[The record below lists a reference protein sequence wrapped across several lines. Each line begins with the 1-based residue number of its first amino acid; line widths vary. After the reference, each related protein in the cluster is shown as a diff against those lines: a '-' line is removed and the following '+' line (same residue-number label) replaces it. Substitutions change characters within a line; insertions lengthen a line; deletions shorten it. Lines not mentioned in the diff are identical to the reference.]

1 MVNRIAVVKRYVANL
16 LPPTCWSASEK
27 KEILWSVKIFLT
39 TTSRNVGVYLARI
52 CSGYKPGATR
62 TTKAEYSLQSSK
74 NKVLRGAL
82 ETSKDNLDKCVD
94 YIMKEKNI
102 KPQKDPL
109 FKGSVHICL
118 LQITG
123 YSSLYSSV
131 EDLRKEVFS
140 SNNPEHE
147 AMLLKGRT
155 LWFCVVMHNIST

>member
-1 MVNRIAVVKRYVANL
+1 MVNRRAVVKRYVANL

-27 KEILWSVKIFLT
+27 KEILWSVKFVLT
-39 TTSRNVGVYLARI
+39 ITRNVGVYLA
-52 CSGYKPGATR
+52 PGATR

-74 NKVLRGAL
+74 NNVLRGAL
-82 ETSKDNLDKCVD
+82 ETSKDNLEKCVD
-94 YIMKEKNI
+94 HIMKEKNI

-147 AMLLKGRT
+147 AMLLKGRA
-155 LWFCVVMHNIST
+155 LWFCVVMHNILT